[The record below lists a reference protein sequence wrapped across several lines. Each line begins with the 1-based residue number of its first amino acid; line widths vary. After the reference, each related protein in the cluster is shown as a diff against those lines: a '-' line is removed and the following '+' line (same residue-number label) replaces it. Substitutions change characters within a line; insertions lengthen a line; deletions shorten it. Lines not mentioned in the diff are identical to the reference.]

1 MKLGAFSKLA
11 SGPSMGAGV
20 SDALLDGDSVG
31 AQSATVESLLQR
43 LTDVNTAM
51 AGAATGG
58 DARSHTLAR
67 HRDILGEFTQEF
79 KRVKRLVEQD
89 RDHSSLLGGAR
100 RSDGVGG
107 GEFGASSAGS
117 QLIRER
123 GTIHSST
130 SKVDDVIGQAQ
141 ATAAALVQ
149 QRGIFQNV
157 AGNLGDIGSRFG
169 VLNNMLVAIKRKRNK
184 DTIILSGVVAVCT
197 AFTLIYW
204 LSK

>member
-1 MKLGAFSKLA
+1 M
-11 SGPSMGAGV
+11 
-20 SDALLDGDSVG
+20 
-31 AQSATVESLLQR
+31 
-43 LTDVNTAM
+43 
-51 AGAATGG
+51 
-58 DARSHTLAR
+58 
-67 HRDILGEFTQEF
+67 
-79 KRVKRLVEQD
+79 
-89 RDHSSLLGGAR
+89 
-100 RSDGVGG
+100 
-107 GEFGASSAGS
+107 
-117 QLIRER
+117 
-123 GTIHSST
+123 
-130 SKVDDVIGQAQ
+130 DDVIGQAQ